1 MQQKVFD
8 AHTHTRK
15 HILFIT
21 IPETTPAEHKVRNSI
36 EKLCAE
42 LCSFFFV
49 LRFVYSETKNYATGA
64 DSWLHNS
71 ALIWPRAAAPGVHFA
86 FCYCVLWLFYAFA
99 IAIGYNKSCST
110 FAPAFFCCCSV
121 APLGLVHFLYYLFLM
136 SFNYEYNSGR
146 GWRFTGPAT
155 QLLS

>member
-1 MQQKVFD
+1 MQQKAFD
-8 AHTHTRK
+8 AHAHTLTH
-15 HILFIT
+15 IFIT
-21 IPETTPAEHKVRNSI
+21 IPEATPAEHKVRNSI

-42 LCSFFFV
+42 LCTFFFAAICV
-49 LRFVYSETKNYATGA
+49 VYSETKSYATGA

-71 ALIWPRAAAPGVHFA
+71 ALIWPRAVAPGVHFG

-110 FAPAFFCCCSV
+110 FSPAFFCSV
-121 APLGLVHFLYYLFLM
+121 APLGLVYFLYYLFLM

-146 GWRFTGPAT
+146 GWRFTGPTT